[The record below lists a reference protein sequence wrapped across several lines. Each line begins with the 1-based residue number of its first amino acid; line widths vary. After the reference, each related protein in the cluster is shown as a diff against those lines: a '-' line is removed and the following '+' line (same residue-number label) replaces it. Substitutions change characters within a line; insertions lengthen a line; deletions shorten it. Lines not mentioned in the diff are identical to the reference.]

1 MGHTV
6 IMEQA
11 SAISKLT
18 FVSSCVLLIICLCA
32 SSTQAF
38 GGSSGFLVTR
48 SPDFTG
54 PQTLSDFDILRD
66 MIVNGGLSVA
76 MKNRLRFILRNNYA
90 KELKAYIEKHRV
102 AKKNKRSAKRA
113 SRTINMQYKNQDG
126 FAYHLMPDL
135 DQVVMSV
142 VFPVPV
148 DTLYSTLFGEDSS
161 FYLNWMQS
169 LQASDITVHQWNPH
183 KDNQVQHLSY
193 KVKGS
198 TTPEEYIN
206 MKTKQVRFGSSEE
219 GVRYVVDN
227 HNFMD
232 NIPFSETF
240 HSVARHSFRALS
252 PNESELKITCELR
265 FTHEPW
271 SFLKDQLEGNMFKEF
286 DENYKVLGT
295 LLLSTTNEADTK

>member
-102 AKKNKRSAKRA
+102 AKKNKRSAKRE
-113 SRTINMQYKNQDG
+113 SRTINMQYKDGDG

-135 DQVVMSV
+135 EQVVMSV

-169 LQASDITVHQWNPH
+169 LQTSDISVHQWNPH
-183 KDNQVQHLSY
+183 KDNQVRHLSY
-193 KVKGS
+193 KVKGGS
-198 TTPEEYIN
+198 APEEYFN
-206 MKTKQVRFGSSEE
+206 MKTKQIRFGSSEE

-227 HNFMD
+227 HNY
-232 NIPFSETF
+232 IEGVHSETF
-240 HSVARHSFRALS
+240 HTIARHSLRALS
-252 PNESELKITCELR
+252 QNESELRVSVDLKVESEDRWL
-265 FTHEPW
+265 FW
-271 SFLKDQLEGNMFKEF
+271 SVMEDQVFPEYEADYRKLEE
-286 DENYKVLGT
+286 
-295 LLLSTTNEADTK
+295 LLSSTFGA